1 MKVKSMSHIK
11 RPVPFVLISSNHG
24 TMIINRNDHYTDPD
38 GNSWGVG
45 YQLLNTGSFDHQ
57 EVDFIIALL
66 ERRRKYFGDGV
77 VALDCGANIGVH
89 TIEFARAM
97 YGWGEVLA
105 FEAQE
110 KLFYALA
117 GNVVINNCLNVS
129 ARHSAVG
136 AYCGQIEIPEP
147 DYLVPSSFSS
157 LELKES
163 DKNEF
168 IGQKIDYKKTKT
180 VSQVSVDSLRM
191 QRLDL
196 MKLDVEGMEEEVLK
210 GAAESIAKHSPVMM
224 IEVLKTHQAVIEG
237 ILSKTGYRCYPLG
250 YMLLAVHSGD
260 PLGKNI
266 KTVNGALS
274 LGSI

>member
-1 MKVKSMSHIK
+1 MSHIY

-24 TMIINRNDHYTDPD
+24 TMIVNRNDYGMDAN
-38 GNSWGVG
+38 GNAWGIG
-45 YQLLNTGSFDHQ
+45 YQLLKSSSFDHQ
-57 EVDFIIALL
+57 EVDFIIGLL
-66 ERRRKYFGDGV
+66 QRRRKYFGDGV

-89 TIEFARAM
+89 TVEMARAM

-117 GNVVINNCLNVS
+117 GNLVINNCLNAS
-129 ARHSAVG
+129 AKHCAVG
-136 AYCGQIEIPEP
+136 AACGDLKIPEP
-147 DYLVPSSFSS
+147 NYLIPSSFWS

-163 DKNEF
+163 EKNEF
-168 IGQKIDYKKTKT
+168 IGQKIDYQKTRT
-180 VSQVSVDSLRM
+180 VSQITVDSLKL

-196 MKLDVEGMEEEVLK
+196 IKLDVEGMEEDVLT
-210 GAAESIAKHSPVMM
+210 GATESIAKHYPVMM
-224 IEVLKTHQAVIEG
+224 IEILKTQQSVIEG
-237 ILSKTGYRCYPLG
+237 ILSNADYRCYPLG

-260 PLGKNI
+260 PLAANI
-266 KTVNGALS
+266 KIVNGALS